1 MILITEE
8 LLQNNPKVIVS
19 YNLKGLQE
27 TTKAYVS
34 SYYERGN
41 CYFIDDEGN
50 NDLLILYPWDLY
62 GCYYE

>member
-19 YNLKGLQE
+19 YNLIGLQE
-27 TTKAYVS
+27 TTKAYVN

-41 CYFIDDEGN
+41 CYFIDDEFN
-50 NDLLILYPWDLY
+50 NALLILYPWDLY